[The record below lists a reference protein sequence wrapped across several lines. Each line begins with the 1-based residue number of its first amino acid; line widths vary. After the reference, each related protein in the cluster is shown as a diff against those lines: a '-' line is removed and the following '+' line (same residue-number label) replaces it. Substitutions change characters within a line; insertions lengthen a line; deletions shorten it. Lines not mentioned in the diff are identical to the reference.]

1 MKYIKERKLRDPV
14 FKEKCLEW
22 KRKSQKKRYDTDPVY
37 RKTQKRKSLERYYKN
52 KAIKT
57 EMDNDNLQESHKLV
71 VFRDEGIV

>member
-1 MKYIKERKLRDPV
+1 ME
-14 FKEKCLEW
+14 E
-22 KRKSQKKRYDTDPVY
+22 KRYDTDPVY

-71 VFRDEGIV
+71 VVRDEGIV